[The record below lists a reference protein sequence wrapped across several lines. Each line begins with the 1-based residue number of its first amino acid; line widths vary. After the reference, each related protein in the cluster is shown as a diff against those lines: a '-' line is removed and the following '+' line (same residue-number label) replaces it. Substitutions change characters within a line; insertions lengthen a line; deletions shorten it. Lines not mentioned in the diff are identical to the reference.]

1 MRSPLRLLSAVGVL
15 SCGLLAAPHASA
27 LTAQKLTFRAPV
39 FVDDQLAGSEGFVM
53 YAAKSHR
60 LVYATHEGTTLLL
73 RGGLTGAP
81 SGDGDY
87 FTTYRN
93 QVNMWTSADDG
104 KTWQRVNWN
113 GTGFFTG
120 PDHNLGFSDPDLT
133 EDGAGNIYVA
143 GIDLANDA
151 LVSSADGGLTWPT
164 GTVQCHEG
172 DRPWLAG
179 GKGKEVFLASNSEQ
193 HGHIVVRSTDGGAT
207 CSSAFA
213 TGEVNNWTGY
223 GKLVYDNK
231 TDTIYEAAI
240 NGNQLGTIALPHATS
255 KFDSGSPGN
264 FVPHAAVRGTSFNTF
279 WKAQIAQDAAGTLY
293 LAWTTDDRKTGTSG
307 GCSGN
312 ATPTANSV
320 LLTHSTD
327 GGQTWS
333 TPMVVAHPGTTV
345 NWPWIVAGANG
356 RVAVAWYAY
365 DRIVDLNCA
374 PADAKMGVRLAMI
387 RDAATAHP
395 NVATTDPIGRP
406 VHVGPVCT
414 NGTACVATGQDRRL
428 GEFFT
433 LAPDANGCVMI
444 ATGDTT
450 RTDPVTGAQLP
461 TARPLFTVQTSGPSL
476 TGGECRATTGAR
488 RRASG
493 SVVTTA
499 RRAAGHALP
508 ATGSSALV
516 PLAGLAVLATGLMLR
531 RVRRRG

>member
-1 MRSPLRLLSAVGVL
+1 MP
-15 SCGLLAAPHASA
+15 ASA
-27 LTAQKLTFRAPV
+27 SRPAPITFRAPI
-39 FVDDQLAGSEGFVM
+39 FVDNQLAGSEGFVM

-60 LVYATHEGTTLLL
+60 LIYATHEGTTLLL
-73 RGGLTGAP
+73 RGGLAGAP

-87 FTTYRN
+87 DSTYRN

-104 KTWQRVNWN
+104 HSWQRVDWN

-151 LVSSADGGLTWPT
+151 LVSSPDGGVTWPT

-179 GKGKEVFLASNSEQ
+179 GRGKEVFLADNSEQ
-193 HGHIVVRSTDGGAT
+193 YGHIVVRSTDGGAT

-213 TGEVNNWTGY
+213 TGVVGNWTGY
-223 GKLVYDNK
+223 GKLVYDAK
-231 TDTIYEAAI
+231 TDTLYEAAV
-240 NGNQLGTIALPHATS
+240 NGNQLGMIALRNATA
-255 KFDSGSPGN
+255 KFDSGSPGS
-264 FVPHAAVRGTSFNTF
+264 FTAYPAVGHTSSNTF

-293 LAWTTDDRKTGTSG
+293 LTWSTDDRKPGTSG
-307 GCSGN
+307 GCSGA
-312 ATPTANSV
+312 ATPSANSV

-327 GGQTWS
+327 GGKTWS
-333 TPMVVAHPGTTV
+333 KPMVVAHPGTTV
-345 NWPWIVAGANG
+345 NWPWIVAGAPG

-374 PADAKMGVRLAMI
+374 PADAKMGVRFAMI
-387 RDAATAHP
+387 RDASSRHP
-395 NVATTDPIGRP
+395 VSLVTDPIGRP

-433 LAPDANGCVMI
+433 LAADVNGCVMI

-450 RTDPVTGAQLP
+450 RTDPLTGAQLP

-476 TGGECRATTGAR
+476 TGGTCQAVRRGR
-488 RRASG
+488 RRA
-493 SVVTTA
+493 
-499 RRAAGHALP
+499 
-508 ATGSSALV
+508 
-516 PLAGLAVLATGLMLR
+516 
-531 RVRRRG
+531 

>member
-1 MRSPLRLLSAVGVL
+1 MRMRHRRLLAGAGAL
-15 SCGLLAAPHASA
+15 SCAVLAAVPAAAS
-27 LTAQKLTFRAPV
+27 TQQSVTFRAPV
-39 FVDDQLAGSEGFVM
+39 FVDGQLAGSEGFVLF
-53 YAAKSHR
+53 AAKSHR
-60 LVYATHEGTTLLL
+60 LIYATHEGTTLLL

-87 FTTYRN
+87 VTTYRN

-104 KTWQRVNWN
+104 SSWQRVDWN
-113 GTGFFTG
+113 GSGFFTG

-133 EDGAGNIYVA
+133 EDGAGNTYVA

-151 LVSSADGGLTWPT
+151 LVSSPDGGRTWPT

-179 GKGKEVFLASNSEQ
+179 GKGREVFLASNSEQ
-193 HGHIVVRSTDGGAT
+193 YGHIVVRSTDGGAT

-213 TGEVNNWTGY
+213 TGEVNGWTGY
-223 GKLVYDNK
+223 GKLVYDEK
-231 TDTIYEAAI
+231 TDTIYEAAVK
-240 NGNQLGTIALPHATS
+240 GDQLGMIALRHATS
-255 KFDSGSPGN
+255 KFDSGTPGS
-264 FVPHAAVRGTSFNTF
+264 FDAHPAVTATTFNTF
-279 WKAQIAQDAAGTLY
+279 WKAQVAQDDAGTLY
-293 LAWTTDDRKTGTSG
+293 LTWTTDDRKSGTSG
-307 GCSGN
+307 GCSN
-312 ATPTANSV
+312 AATPTANSV

-327 GGQTWS
+327 DGRTWS
-333 TPMVVAHPGTTV
+333 TPTVLARPGTTV
-345 NWPWIVAGANG
+345 NWPWIVAGAPG

-387 RDAATAHP
+387 RDASTAHP
-395 NVATTDPIGRP
+395 RLSTTDPIGRP

-433 LAPDANGCVMI
+433 LAPDANGCVMV

-476 TGGECRATTGAR
+476 TGGSCAAATHVVQSSS
-488 RRASG
+488 ASG
-493 SVVTTA
+493 ATA
-499 RRAAGHALP
+499 RRSSAARLP
-508 ATGSSALV
+508 ATGGPVLL
-516 PLAGLAVLATGLMLR
+516 PLAGLLVVAAGLAAR